1 MKTVSFNQGPRVLVV
16 DDHRI
21 SRLHTVQALRQV
33 LGHVKQART
42 AQEAMHAALKQLP
55 DLIFIDVHLGDVHLG
70 DVDSGD
76 ACGLSLVER
85 LRQSWPSQCP
95 FPAIVVVTGDNSNSM
110 RQKLEQASVSAV
122 LLKPVQ
128 SERIR
133 EITVQLLQLDR
144 AVRENPGQDTP
155 EAAESGMRKI
165 FLEELNIRLP
175 ELDRHISSLEWDS
188 ARHILHQLIASSA
201 MCREKDL
208 ELHCRKLFN
217 ALEKKPQPQAL
228 AQAYFPFR
236 QVLTRIM
243 IPGQAA

>member
-42 AQEAMHAALKQLP
+42 AKEARHAALKLLP
-55 DLIFIDVHLGDVHLG
+55 ELIFMDIHLA
-70 DVDSGD
+70 D
-76 ACGLSLVER
+76 ACGLSLVES
-85 LRQSWPSQCP
+85 LRKSWPSQCP
-95 FPAIVVVTGDNSNSM
+95 LPAIVIITGDNSRAM
-110 RQKLEQASVSAV
+110 RQKLEQASVNAV

-128 SERIR
+128 SEHIR
-133 EITVQLLQLDR
+133 AITMELLQLDL
-144 AVRENPGQDTP
+144 AVRENPGQN
-155 EAAESGMRKI
+155 AAEDPVPGLRRI
-165 FLEELNIRLP
+165 FREEMNIRLP
-175 ELDRHISSLEWDS
+175 ELDRYITSLEWDS

-201 MCREKDL
+201 ICRKNEL

-217 ALEKKPQPQAL
+217 ALEKNPQPRAL

-236 QVLTRIM
+236 QLLTQMKISS
-243 IPGQAA
+243 QAE